1 MKVCK
6 KIVASLLVLMLTLC
20 LSITAFAAEASTVT
34 TGTIVVDNPV
44 ASQTYTAYKIFDVS
58 YNDDKTA

>member
-34 TGTIVVDNPV
+34 TGTIVADNPV
-44 ASQTYTAYKIFDVS
+44 AGQTYTAYKIFDVS